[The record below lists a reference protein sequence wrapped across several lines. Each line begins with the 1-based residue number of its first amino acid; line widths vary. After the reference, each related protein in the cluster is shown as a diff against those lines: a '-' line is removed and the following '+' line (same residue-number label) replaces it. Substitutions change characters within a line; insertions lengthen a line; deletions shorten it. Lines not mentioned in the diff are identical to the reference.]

1 MALALLILFYT
12 WLLGFVIALGG
23 TILQLREENLPGVPW
38 ARVLGATVAWPIMAG
53 WLYFVERR

>member
-38 ARVLGATVAWPIMAG
+38 ARVFGSYRGVADYG
-53 WLYFVERR
+53 WLALFR